1 MPMTNVLLCPKAGE
15 IGPIRREIIF
25 EPLPDDAVPD
35 EPVPGTPDKSAPGAV
50 PAPR

>member
-1 MPMTNVLLCPKAGE
+1 MPMTNVLSSPKAGK

-35 EPVPGTPDKSAPGAV
+35 EPLPGAPEKPVPVQV
-50 PAPR
+50 PAPT